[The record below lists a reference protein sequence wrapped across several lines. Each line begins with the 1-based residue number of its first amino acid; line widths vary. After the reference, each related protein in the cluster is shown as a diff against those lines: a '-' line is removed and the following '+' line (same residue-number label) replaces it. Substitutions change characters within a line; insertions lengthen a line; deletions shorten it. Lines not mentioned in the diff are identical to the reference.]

1 MKDEVKVGVTII
13 IAIIF
18 FVGMMVILK
27 NVSIHEKGYRI
38 NVHMNDAAG
47 ILKGDPVSIAGVQ
60 VGRVENIWLE
70 NNQVFMRLW
79 INNKYKLSK
88 DSRAFIKTLSV
99 MGEKYIAIQPG
110 NSTTFLQEGDTI
122 QGMATGDVTKIAA
135 DAQPIILN
143 LKKIVRQLNKVLN
156 DTAKQNIRQTLYN
169 VQQLSK
175 NLDSVVN
182 QSGHSLK
189 QSTRNIEVFS
199 HNLKLFS
206 QNNKQPVDSI
216 VANLNKSSRAF
227 AGSSEKLACTIKNLE
242 DITNRIKSQKGT
254 MGKLVYDERLYQHLD
269 SLLVNTNKLIQDI
282 QKNPK
287 KYLKISLF

>member
-1 MKDEVKVGVTII
+1 MKDEVKVGFTIVV
-13 IAIIF
+13 AIIL

-27 NVSIHEKGYRI
+27 NVSIHERGYRI
-38 NVHMNDAAG
+38 NVQVNDAAG

-60 VGRVENIWLE
+60 IGRVENIWLE

-79 INNKYKLSK
+79 INNKYKLSE

-110 NSTTFLQEGDTI
+110 NSKILLQEGDTI
-122 QGMATGDVTKIAA
+122 PGIAIGDVTEIAA
-135 DAQPIILN
+135 DAQPIIFD
-143 LKKIVRQLNKVLN
+143 LKKIVRQLNEVLN
-156 DTAKQNIRQTLYN
+156 DTAKQNVRQTLYH
-169 VQQLSK
+169 VQQLSQ
-175 NLDSVVN
+175 NLDRVVN
-182 QSGHSLK
+182 QSGHSLE
-189 QSTRNIEVFS
+189 QSARNIEVFS
-199 HNLKLFS
+199 HNLKLLS

-227 AGSSEKLACTIKNLE
+227 ASSSEKLAYTIKNLE
-242 DITNRIKSQKGT
+242 DITKRIKSQKGT